1 MSSLSNILVT
11 ANMSSRTSASSA
23 RGETSS
29 LSAHARPA
37 PPKSDIEIRLRHH
50 YKTKT
55 YTSSSPIE
63 GDVTITT
70 QKDVRFDSVEIV
82 LIGSSKTRT
91 EGYSAPHESSHTFLK
106 LTMPIPESVYPEP
119 RILEA
124 GRTLTVPFTFVL
136 PTFLTINACNHR
148 IESDHFR
155 QKHLCLP
162 PSMGSWARG
171 NWEKDD
177 LAPSMAEVVY
187 SIKARV
193 WSVPETRTRTGK
205 IMEAVKAIQVLP
217 AFAEDA
223 PLSISWDDSLYKMSK
238 TKTLRKNIISSK
250 LGTLVVSAQQPRAVM
265 LHPDGRVA
273 VGSQVQLDLS
283 FEPVSPDVQPP
294 KMTGVSTKITAH
306 TYYSSAPIRTP
317 PNAGEWMRQAV
328 SDRRGEYSAS
338 VNLPAE
344 PPKELFWHAHS
355 INRRDSGYSSDTGPE
370 NPTCSEDE
378 PEQPEPQPNRQRR
391 RSLANLI
398 RPSKTTVSASSPV
411 GSRSPPRQPAGLTQ
425 VHHSTTLHLPL
436 TLPTARKTFVP
447 TFHSC
452 ILSRVYTLRVTLNFG
467 ALGGS
472 TAVSLDLPLQVA
484 VEASAPS
491 PPGPGE
497 ELPSWEDAIEDAAVD
512 ELLSP
517 RMLRLPGGEPREMAA
532 GVPPE
537 YVWRS

>member
-1 MSSLSNILVT
+1 M
-11 ANMSSRTSASSA
+11 SA
-23 RGETSS
+23 RSETSS

-37 PPKSDIEIRLRHH
+37 QPKSDIEIRLKHH

-63 GDVTITT
+63 GEVTITT

-82 LIGSSKTRT
+82 LIGSSRTRT
-91 EGYSAPHESSHTFLK
+91 EGYSAPHESTHTFLK
-106 LTMPIPESVYPEP
+106 LIMPIPEVIYPVP
-119 RILEA
+119 RILET
-124 GRTLTVPFTFVL
+124 GRTLTIPFNFVL
-136 PTFLTINACNHR
+136 PGFLTINACNHK

-155 QKHLCLP
+155 QQHLYLP

-177 LAPSMAEVVY
+177 LAPNMAEVVY

-193 WSVPETRTRTGK
+193 WSVPEMRTRPSK
-205 IMEAVKAIQVLP
+205 IMESVKAIQVLP

-223 PLSISWDDSLYKMSK
+223 PLSIAWNDSLYKMSK

-250 LGTLVVSAQQPRAVM
+250 LGTFVVSGQQPRAIT

-283 FEPVSPDVQPP
+283 FEPVSPDIQPP
-294 KMTGVSTKITAH
+294 KITGVSTKITAH
-306 TYYSSAPIRTP
+306 TYYSSSPIRSP

-344 PPKELFWHAHS
+344 PPKQLSWRTHS
-355 INRRDSGYSSDTGPE
+355 INRRDSGYGSDTSPE
-370 NPTCSEDE
+370 NTNCSEDE
-378 PEQPEPQPNRQRR
+378 SDQPGPQLEPQRR
-391 RSLANLI
+391 RSLVSLI
-398 RPSKTTVSASSPV
+398 RPNKTNVSSSSA
-411 GSRSPPRQPAGLTQ
+411 GSTSPRRRPSDLTQ
-425 VHHSTTLHLPL
+425 VHHAATLHLPL

-452 ILSRVYTLRVTLNFG
+452 ILSRIYILRVTLTLG
-467 ALGGS
+467 AFGGS
-472 TAVSLDLPLQVA
+472 TTVSLDLPLQVA
-484 VEASAPS
+484 VEAAPALA
-491 PPGPGE
+491 GADE
-497 ELPSWEDAIEDAAVD
+497 ELPSWEDAVEDAAVD

-517 RMLRLPGGEPREMAA
+517 RRLGVPGSEFRETSASVLPGYA
-532 GVPPE
+532 
-537 YVWRS
+537 WR